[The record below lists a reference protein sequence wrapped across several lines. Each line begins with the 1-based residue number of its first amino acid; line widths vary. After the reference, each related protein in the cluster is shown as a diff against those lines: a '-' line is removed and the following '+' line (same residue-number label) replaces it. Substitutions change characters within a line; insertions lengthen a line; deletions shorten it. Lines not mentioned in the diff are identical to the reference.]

1 MAVLTARSL
10 TLSRG
15 DRAVLRE
22 VDLILAPGDRLGIVG
37 PNGVGKS
44 TLLQVLAGLLTP
56 DRGSVQ
62 PAPPTAT
69 VGYLQQE
76 PERPEGETARAH
88 LARRTGVADADAELH
103 AATGAL
109 AAGEPGSSERYS
121 AALDRWLALGGADL
135 DARIGPVWAEVEL
148 PAALLDQPMETLSG
162 GEAARAGLAALLLS
176 RFDVLLLDEPTNDL
190 DFAALA
196 RLEEFVTSVDVPV
209 AIVSHDRAFLDA
221 TVTEVL
227 EIDEAAHTA
236 IRYGGGWAGYLAERA
251 TARRQAEEAY
261 ATYTSKRSDLLARA
275 RREREWSTT
284 GVAKEKRNPRDNDK
298 AARKFRQEQTE
309 QLAARASRTERAI
322 ERLDV
327 VDKPW
332 EGWQLRFEIAT
343 TARAGDVVAR
353 LSGAVVDHGSGFRL
367 GPVDL
372 EVAWG
377 DRIAVTGPNG
387 AGKSTLLGVLLGDI
401 GLTAGERWLGPAVV
415 VGELEQARHRFP
427 ADRPLL
433 DGFLATTGLTVPDAR
448 TLLAKFGLLADH
460 VLRDAGSLSPGE
472 RTRASLALFQA
483 TGVNVLV
490 LDEPTNHLDLPA
502 IEQLEQALDAFPGT
516 LLLVSHDRRLLDEV
530 NVNRHLA
537 VLGGQVRED

>member
-1 MAVLTARSL
+1 VALLTARSL

-15 DRAVLRE
+15 DRAVLRD
-22 VDLILAPGDRLGIVG
+22 VDVTLAPGDRVGVVG

-44 TLLQVLAGLLTP
+44 TLLQVLAGLVLP
-56 DRGSVQ
+56 DRGAVHR
-62 PAPPTAT
+62 APPAAT
-69 VGYLQQE
+69 VGYLHQE
-76 PERPEGETARAH
+76 PERPAGETVRAN
-88 LARRTGVADADAELH
+88 LARRTGVAAADAELH
-103 AATGAL
+103 QATDAL
-109 AAGEPGSSERYS
+109 AAGEAGAGDRYTL
-121 AALDRWLALGGADL
+121 ALDRWLALGGADL
-135 DARIGPVWAEVEL
+135 DARIGPVWDDLGL
-148 PAALLDQPMETLSG
+148 PATLLDQPMTSLSG
-162 GEAARAGLAALLLS
+162 GEAARAGLAGLLLA

-190 DFAALA
+190 DFDALA
-196 RLEEFVTSVDVPV
+196 RLERFVLACEVPV

-227 EIDEAAHTA
+227 ELDEAAHTA
-236 IRYGGGWAGYLAERA
+236 RRYGGGWRGYLTERA

-261 ATYTSKRSDLLARA
+261 AVFTGQRDELKSRA
-275 RREREWSTT
+275 RRERDWATT

-298 AARKFRQEQTE
+298 VQRKFRQEQTE

-322 ERLDV
+322 DRLEV

-332 EGWQLRFEIAT
+332 EGWQLSFEIAT

-353 LSGAVVDHGSGFRL
+353 LEQAVVARGAFRL

-377 DRIAVTGPNG
+377 DRLAVTGPNG
-387 AGKSTLLGVLLGDI
+387 AGKSTLLGCLLGTVP
-401 GLTAGERWLGPAVV
+401 LQAGARWMGPSVV

-427 ADRPLL
+427 GDAPLL
-433 DGFLATTGLTVPDAR
+433 DGFLAATGLLVAEAR
-448 TLLAKFGLLADH
+448 TLLAKFGLGADH
-460 VLRDAGSLSPGE
+460 VLRPAGSLSPGE
-472 RTRASLALFQA
+472 RTRASLALLQA

-516 LLLVSHDRRLLDEV
+516 LLLVSHDRRLLE
-530 NVNRHLA
+530 A
-537 VLGGQVRED
+537 VRLTRRLVVDAGQVTEP

>member
-10 TLSRG
+10 SLSRG
-15 DRAVLRE
+15 DRAVLRAI
-22 VDLILAPGDRLGIVG
+22 DLTLAPGDRLGVVG

-44 TLLQVLAGLLTP
+44 TLLQVLAGLVVP
-56 DRGSVQ
+56 DRGTVQ
-62 PAPPTAT
+62 LAPPSAT

-76 PERPEGETARAH
+76 PERPSGETVRAH
-88 LARRTGVADADAELH
+88 LSRRTGVQAADEELH
-103 AATGAL
+103 AATDAL
-109 AAGEPGSSERYS
+109 AAGAPGADERYA
-121 AALDRWLALGGADL
+121 AALDRWLGLGGPDL
-135 DARIGPVWAEVEL
+135 DARVGPVWAEL
-148 PAALLDQPMETLSG
+148 HLSPALLDQPMTSLSG

-190 DFAALA
+190 DFEALA
-196 RLEEFVTSVDVPV
+196 RLEEFVNSTDVPM

-236 IRYGGGWAGYLAERA
+236 TRYGGGWAGYLNERA
-251 TARRQAEEAY
+251 TARRHAEEAY
-261 ATYTSKRSDLLARA
+261 ASYTAKRDDLLARA
-275 RREREWSTT
+275 RRERDWATT

-298 AARKFRQEQTE
+298 AQRKFRQEQTE
-309 QLAARASRTERAI
+309 QLAARASRTERAMD
-322 ERLDV
+322 RLEV
-327 VDKPW
+327 VEKPW

-353 LSGAVVDHGSGFRL
+353 LDQAVVDHGSFRL

-377 DRIAVTGPNG
+377 DRVAVTGPNG
-387 AGKSTLLGVLLGDI
+387 AGKSTLLGALLGDVR
-401 GLTAGERWLGPAVV
+401 LTSGERWIGPSVV
-415 VGELEQARHRFP
+415 VGELEQARHRF
-427 ADRPLL
+427 ADDRPLL
-433 DGFLATTGLTVPDAR
+433 DSFLAATGMLVADAR

-460 VLRDAGSLSPGE
+460 VLRPAGSLSPGE
-472 RTRASLALFQA
+472 RTRASLALLQA
-483 TGVNVLV
+483 TGVNVLI

-516 LLLVSHDRRLLDEV
+516 LLLVSHDRRLLD
-530 NVNRHLA
+530 A
-537 VLGGQVRED
+537 VRVSRSLHVQAGQITER